1 MIDTQRLG
9 SYLRALMREDAAM
22 ARLRTLPV
30 AALAPVARV
39 DGESELPS
47 DAAQARGERIEAA
60 ALLQSRAAY
69 EHAVDG
75 TAARRGDSASGPAGA
90 PASAIPARASQVRG
104 AAPLVPDASSA
115 ARALRDNVSV
125 ANASAALA
133 LSPTG
138 VLLRDVLRSA
148 GPTGA
153 ADDPVPAARPLI
165 GVPPHSQVAT
175 DRLALQIKD
184 AVEFSGVFYE
194 SHLAQWADEVRPR
207 GLLALE
213 PQSKWP
219 SGGDGTPGNVAAGD
233 AAAPLV
239 RRQLDVLDTG
249 RFLWRGELWP
259 GQPGAL
265 VIEEDEAPPT
275 RQPDAARPATAARMR
290 VELTLPGLG
299 RLHASLG
306 LLGDT
311 LTLAL
316 HCDEP
321 RAVGVLRDAAP
332 ALRHAIGLRAID
344 VASLAITDGH
354 A

>member
-9 SYLRALMREDAAM
+9 SYLRALMREDVAM

-30 AALAPVARV
+30 SALAPVARV
-39 DGESELPS
+39 AAESGLPS
-47 DAAQARGERIEAA
+47 DGAQ
-60 ALLQSRAAY
+60 S
-69 EHAVDG
+69 HAE
-75 TAARRGDSASGPAGA
+75 GA
-90 PASAIPARASQVRG
+90 PAAAPMPTESPMPDEPAGDGMVVRRGEATPVADRTAEGAVVARG
-104 AAPLVPDASSA
+104 ASPRTAVAVPRDQTVAGHAATAPSAS
-115 ARALRDNVSV
+115 
-125 ANASAALA
+125 ASAALA
-133 LSPTG
+133 LSATG
-138 VLLRDVLRSA
+138 VLLRDVLRAA
-148 GPTGA
+148 GPA
-153 ADDPVPAARPLI
+153 ANAGDVAPAARPLI

-213 PQSKWP
+213 PQSKWTGSTDAAP
-219 SGGDGTPGNVAAGD
+219 GTTATGDVAA
-233 AAAPLV
+233 PVV

-249 RFLWRGELWP
+249 RFLWRGDLWP

-265 VIEEDEAPPT
+265 VIEED
-275 RQPDAARPATAARMR
+275 DARPQRHADAPHPTTAARMR

-299 RLHASLG
+299 RVHASLG

-321 RAVGVLRDAAP
+321 RAAGALRDAAP
-332 ALRHAIGLRAID
+332 ALRQAIGLRAID

>member
-1 MIDTQRLG
+1 VIDTQRLG
-9 SYLRALMREDAAM
+9 SYLRALMREDVAM

-39 DGESELPS
+39 DAESGLPS
-47 DAAQARGERIEAA
+47 DVAQSHAEHATAAAPMQSASPLPDDAPVDGVVARHGEAGTPLGAVVARGASPRAPVAVALEGAA
-60 ALLQSRAAY
+60 TDHAA
-69 EHAVDG
+69 
-75 TAARRGDSASGPAGA
+75 TAA
-90 PASAIPARASQVRG
+90 PAST
-104 AAPLVPDASSA
+104 
-115 ARALRDNVSV
+115 
-125 ANASAALA
+125 SAALA
-133 LSPTG
+133 LSATG
-138 VLLRDVLRSA
+138 VLLRDVLR
-148 GPTGA
+148 TA
-153 ADDPVPAARPLI
+153 ATSGDAVPAARPLI

-213 PQSKWP
+213 PQSKWAGATDGAP
-219 SGGDGTPGNVAAGD
+219 GTSATGDV
-233 AAAPLV
+233 AAPLV

-249 RFLWRGELWP
+249 RFLWRGDLWP

-265 VIEEDEAPPT
+265 VIEED
-275 RQPDAARPATAARMR
+275 DARPQRQVDASHATAAARMR

-299 RLHASLG
+299 RVHASLG
-306 LLGDT
+306 LRGDT

-321 RAVGVLRDAAP
+321 RAAGALRDAAP
-332 ALRHAIGLRAID
+332 ALRQAIGLRAID

>member
-1 MIDTQRLG
+1 VIDTQRLG
-9 SYLRALMREDAAM
+9 SYLRALMREDVAM

-30 AALAPVARV
+30 AALAAVARV
-39 DGESELPS
+39 DAESGLPS
-47 DAAQARGERIEAA
+47 DVTQSHAERATAVALPQSASTAADEP
-60 ALLQSRAAY
+60 
-69 EHAVDG
+69 AVDG
-75 TAARRGDSASGPAGA
+75 VVARRGEAGA
-90 PASAIPARASQVRG
+90 DANGAPPVGVAARGASPRTAVGTLPDAAGAGRVASAAPPAT
-104 AAPLVPDASSA
+104 
-115 ARALRDNVSV
+115 
-125 ANASAALA
+125 SAALA
-133 LSPTG
+133 LSATG
-138 VLLRDVLRSA
+138 VLLRDVLRTA
-148 GPTGA
+148 GPGA
-153 ADDPVPAARPLI
+153 ISDDVVTAARPLI

-213 PQSKWP
+213 PQSKWTGSTDGAP
-219 SGGDGTPGNVAAGD
+219 GTAATGDV
-233 AAAPLV
+233 AAPLV

-249 RFLWRGELWP
+249 RFLWRGDLWP

-265 VIEEDEAPPT
+265 VIEED
-275 RQPDAARPATAARMR
+275 DARPQRHADAPQATTAARMR

-299 RLHASLG
+299 RVHASLG

-316 HCDEP
+316 HCEEP
-321 RAVGVLRDAAP
+321 RAAGALRDAAP
-332 ALRHAIGLRAID
+332 ALRDAFGLRALD

>member
-9 SYLRALMREDAAM
+9 SYLRALMREDVAM

-30 AALAPVARV
+30 AALARVARV
-39 DGESELPS
+39 DAESGLPS
-47 DAAQARGERIEAA
+47 DVTPSRVERSTAA
-60 ALLQSRAAY
+60 APTPSASPATD
-69 EHAVDG
+69 EPPVDG
-75 TAARRGDSASGPAGA
+75 VVARRGESGTGPAGA
-90 PASAIPARASQVRG
+90 PPGAVVARG
-104 AAPLVPDASSA
+104 ASPRTAVTAPLEA
-115 ARALRDNVSV
+115 AMDGHGGTA
-125 ANASAALA
+125 APAGTSAALA
-133 LSPTG
+133 LSAAG
-138 VLLRDVLRSA
+138 VLLRDVLRTA
-148 GPTGA
+148 GPA
-153 ADDPVPAARPLI
+153 ATSDDVVPAARPLI

-213 PQSKWP
+213 PQSKWTG
-219 SGGDGTPGNVAAGD
+219 SSDGAPGTAAAAD
-233 AAAPLV
+233 VAAPLV

-249 RFLWRGELWP
+249 RFLWRGDLWP
-259 GQPGAL
+259 GQAGAL
-265 VIEEDEAPPT
+265 VIEED
-275 RQPDAARPATAARMR
+275 DARPQRHDDLPHATTAARMR

-299 RLHASLG
+299 RVHASLG
-306 LLGDT
+306 LRGDT

-321 RAVGVLRDAAP
+321 RSAGALRDAAP
-332 ALRHAIGLRAID
+332 ALRQAIGLRAID

>member
-9 SYLRALMREDAAM
+9 SYLRALMREDVAM

-39 DGESELPS
+39 DADSGPAS
-47 DAAQARGERIEAA
+47 DATHAHAERATAA
-60 ALLQSRAAY
+60 ALLQSASAGADERP
-69 EHAVDG
+69 VDG
-75 TAARRGDSASGPAGA
+75 VVARRGDAGTAAAGTPAGA
-90 PASAIPARASQVRG
+90 LAARGAPPGHAAAVLHDASAAGHAATV
-104 AAPLVPDASSA
+104 AAPG
-115 ARALRDNVSV
+115 
-125 ANASAALA
+125 ASAALA
-133 LSPTG
+133 LSATA
-138 VLLRDVLRSA
+138 VLLRDVLRTA
-148 GPTGA
+148 GPA
-153 ADDPVPAARPLI
+153 ATSDEPVPAVRPLI

-219 SGGDGTPGNVAAGD
+219 GTADGAPGTAAAGD
-233 AAAPLV
+233 VAAPLV

-249 RFLWRGELWP
+249 RFLWRGDLWP

-265 VIEEDEAPPT
+265 VIEED
-275 RQPDAARPATAARMR
+275 DARPQRRADAPHATTAARMR
-290 VELTLPGLG
+290 VELTMPGLG
-299 RLHASLG
+299 RVHASLG
-306 LLGDT
+306 LRGDT

-321 RAVGVLRDAAP
+321 RAVGALRDAAP
-332 ALRHAIGLRAID
+332 ALRQAIGLRAID